1 MTTLVDNIIENV
13 YQKTNEKPLK
23 CQIEAINQF
32 DRKNK
37 LKGLKD
43 STRDA
48 QTKVILKFSWEV
60 QKDFKQVT
68 KEDIE
73 QYLEKLD
80 VKEYTLQYY
89 KTILKK
95 FFKITYGGKEY
106 PACVSELE
114 STLNCYKFKKASEML
129 TEKEVQSMIDCMHHL
144 QHKCIIGMLWDT
156 AIRCGELV
164 NLNVGDV
171 VNEGEY
177 IFINVDG
184 KTGIRELGLIS
195 SAHLINK
202 WLLEHP
208 LKNDRNSPLFIS
220 YKQQNFHQRITTYG
234 IGTIVGEARNKAGI
248 QKTVTPH
255 IYRHSRITNW
265 VKKGIT
271 ESELRYLCGWTAH
284 SNMPEVYIHLSKK
297 DIHNKRIKLETG
309 QVSREEIKPS
319 ILLPVMCPR
328 CRQTNDSTN
337 KYCEKCWLPLQQ
349 ESIQRDMKVLA
360 MFKSNYAKHMLHL
373 DVDTMVG
380 RYYSFK
386 SEVEE
391 MCQFYKVFNGNRK
404 MGIQELKNKL
414 RWDAKKFNNL
424 MDYLLEGEIVKVDE
438 GIIEIQSYINPQN
451 GKEKTIFDNF
461 VMMQSRYLSPS
472 EKPS

>member
-1 MTTLVDNIIENV
+1 MTQLVDDIINKIF
-13 YQKTNEKPLK
+13 KTNMNDVLVS
-23 CQIEAINQF
+23 QIESIKQF
-32 DRKNK
+32 DKINK
-37 LKGLKD
+37 LKGLRET
-43 STRDA
+43 TRSG
-48 QTKVILKFSWEV
+48 QVKMVLKFGRSV
-60 QKDFKQVT
+60 QKRFEDVDRK
-68 KEDIE
+68 DIE
-73 QYLEKLD
+73 NYLADLN
-80 VKEYTLQYY
+80 VQPYTLQHN
-89 KTILKK
+89 KNILRK
-95 FFKITYGGKEY
+95 FFKIITGGKEY
-106 PACVSELE
+106 PPCVSWIEP
-114 STLNCYKFKKASEML
+114 TKNCYKFKKVSDMII
-129 TEKEVQSMIDCMHHL
+129 EKEVQSMIDCVYHL
-144 QHKCIIGMLWDT
+144 QHKCIIGLFWDT

-164 NLNVGDV
+164 NLNIGDV

-208 LKNDRNSPLFIS
+208 FKNDRNSPLFIS

-271 ESELRYLCGWTAH
+271 ESELRYLCGWNAH

-309 QVSREEIKPS
+309 QVPKEEIKPS

-337 KYCEKCWLPLQQ
+337 KYCEKCWLPLHQDA
-349 ESIQRDMKVLA
+349 IQRDMKILA

-404 MGIQELKNKL
+404 IGIQELKNKL
-414 RWDAKKFNNL
+414 RWDGKKFNNI
-424 MDYLLEGEIVKVDE
+424 MDYLLEGDLVRVDG

-461 VMMQSRYLSPS
+461 VIMQSRYLSPS
-472 EKPS
+472 EKPL